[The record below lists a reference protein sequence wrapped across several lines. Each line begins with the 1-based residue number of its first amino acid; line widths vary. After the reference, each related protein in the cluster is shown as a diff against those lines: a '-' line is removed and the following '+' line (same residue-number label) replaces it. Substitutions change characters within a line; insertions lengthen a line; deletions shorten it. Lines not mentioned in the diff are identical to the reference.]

1 MNIVYLISRAKKGA
15 GPINQASYILAGLK
29 RIPDV
34 HAILV
39 TLAPEVEGDS
49 WLNKFT
55 EQGIEVLQL
64 NQPAKRIFYCV
75 GLLKRIIRE
84 KKIDIVHSAGYRA
97 DFVNMLLRKS
107 VVTITT
113 QRCLPNVVAEG
124 SHFLLR
130 PFMTRWHLLIIKKL
144 QRIVACSQSL
154 QKAFDEDYHLKV
166 DVAQNAV
173 NTDFYTPVV
182 REDKINLRRQFN
194 LPEEKRIF
202 LVLGTFR
209 PRKNVGSIIDA
220 FVSINN
226 SNSVLLLVGGGWQE
240 NDLRQKASPYNN
252 IVFTGTITNAKPYLQ
267 ASDILVS
274 SSLAEGLPNTV
285 LEAISCG
292 LPCIL
297 SDIEPHLEILEGS
310 SVSLFFDR
318 NSSVELAEAMQ
329 KTQSWNLDEMS
340 VKARELALSR
350 FGISR
355 LASNYYDIYKRVLE
369 NK

>member
-1 MNIVYLISRAKKGA
+1 MNVIYLISRAKKGA
-15 GPINQASYILAGLK
+15 GPINQASYILSGLN
-29 RIPDV
+29 RIPNV

-39 TLAPEVEGDS
+39 TLSPEVQGDS
-49 WLNKFT
+49 WLSRFT
-55 EQGIEVLQL
+55 ELGIEVLQL
-64 NQPAKRIFYCV
+64 NQPARKILSCV
-75 GLLKRIIRE
+75 GLLKRIVKE
-84 KKIDIVHSAGYRA
+84 KNIDIVHSAGYRA

-113 QRCLPNVVAEG
+113 QRCLPNVIAEG
-124 SHFLLR
+124 FPSLLR
-130 PFMTRWHLLIIKKL
+130 PFMTRWHLFIIKKL
-144 QRIVACSQSL
+144 HRIVACSQSL
-154 QKAFDEDYHLKV
+154 QRAFDEDFHLRV

-173 NTDFYTPVV
+173 NTDSYTPVLSQ
-182 REDKINLRRQFN
+182 EKMNLRRSFK
-194 LPEEKRIF
+194 LPENMRIF

-209 PRKNVGSIIDA
+209 PRKNVGNIIDA

-240 NDLRQKASPYNN
+240 NELRQKASSYNN

-297 SDIEPHLEILEGS
+297 SDIEPHLEILEGT
-310 SVSLFFDR
+310 SVAVFFDR

-329 KTQSWNLDEMS
+329 KTQSWNLNEMS